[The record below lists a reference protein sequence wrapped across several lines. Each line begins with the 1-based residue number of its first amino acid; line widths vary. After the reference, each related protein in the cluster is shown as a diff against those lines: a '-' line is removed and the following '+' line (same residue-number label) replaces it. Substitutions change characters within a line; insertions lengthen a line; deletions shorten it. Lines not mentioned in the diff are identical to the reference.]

1 MTRTGKRWLFV
12 LGVAVAAALLV
23 LALRSRR
30 SLVDGV
36 DPVAAAKARW
46 EEVRGE
52 GVDLSVGPCLGAIAP
67 DWVADVAHD
76 PRQPVD
82 DDPANQCAEVRTGTA
97 HHFVELTPDG
107 TLIRKR

>member
-1 MTRTGKRWLFV
+1 MNRTRWLLV
-12 LGVAVAAALLV
+12 LGVAVVAA
-23 LALRSRR
+23 LALRPRR
-30 SLVDGV
+30 SLVNGF

-52 GVDLSVGPCLGAIAP
+52 GVDLSVGPCLGVIAP

-82 DDPANQCAEVRTGTA
+82 DDPANQCTEYRTGTA
-97 HHFVELTPDG
+97 RHFVELTPDG
-107 TLIRKR
+107 TLIRAK